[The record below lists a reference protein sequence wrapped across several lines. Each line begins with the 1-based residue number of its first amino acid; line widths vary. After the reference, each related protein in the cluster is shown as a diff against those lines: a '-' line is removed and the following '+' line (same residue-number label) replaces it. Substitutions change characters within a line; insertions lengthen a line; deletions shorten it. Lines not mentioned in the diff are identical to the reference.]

1 MKFFRM
7 CYSLSRS
14 LQFSGLCLLL
24 TLVLFFCNKQNYA
37 GNPVVTRLPDDPEKL
52 LVSLLLKGEER
63 GGDLNSVV
71 IPLKQVGRLFLIE
84 ARIDDQDGNLIFDT
98 GATELVLNRTYFR
111 KYVSYKKPAGGGV
124 TGSMSEVTGT
134 ILNKIDVSGLF
145 YEKVTA
151 DLAELGHIEDK
162 RGVKILG
169 LFGLK
174 MIDNL
179 EVIFD
184 ACRSELR
191 LNRIDE
197 DGNRLDSKVIIP
209 QFEFTQKLETS
220 YNFMMIRGRIS
231 DKVLNFCLD
240 TGAEINVLS
249 NNVPKKVMGTV
260 QINRRSTLGGSK
272 SGKIEALYGT
282 MNEFEFGNYQFGS
295 MGTVIIDLSS
305 MSEAYGCSIDGM
317 LGYDFWQKGVFCFNF
332 RKKEISF
339 NIGKGV
345 QK

>member
-1 MKFFRM
+1 M
-7 CYSLSRS
+7 CYSLSGGR
-14 LQFSGLCLLL
+14 QFTLLLLLL
-24 TLVLFFCNKQNYA
+24 TLGLFLSNKPIYA
-37 GNPVVTRLPDDPEKL
+37 CLPGKSILPDDPEQL
-52 LVSLLLKGEER
+52 LVSLLLKGNDT
-63 GGDLNSVV
+63 GGNLNSVV
-71 IPLKQVGRLFLIE
+71 IPLKQAGNLFLIE
-84 ARIDDQDGNLIFDT
+84 ARIDDQEGNLIFDT

-111 KYVSYKKPAGGGV
+111 KYAGYKKSTGGGV
-124 TGSMSEVTGT
+124 TGSMNEVTGT
-134 ILNKIDVSGLF
+134 ILNKIDVAGLY
-145 YEKVTA
+145 YEKVAA

-184 ACRSELR
+184 ARRSELR
-191 LNRIDE
+191 LNRIDK
-197 DGNRLDSKVIIP
+197 DGNRIDQKAEDL

-220 YNFMMIRGRIS
+220 YDFMMIRGRIS
-231 DKVLNFCLD
+231 DKVLYFCLD

-249 NNVPKKVMGTV
+249 NSIPKKVMGTV

-272 SGKIEALYGT
+272 SGAVEALYGT

-295 MGTVIIDLSS
+295 MGAVIIDLSS

-317 LGYDFWQKGVFCFNF
+317 LGYDFWQKGVFCFNY
-332 RKKEISF
+332 RKKEIRF
-339 NIGKGV
+339 NVGKGAL
-345 QK
+345 K